1 MQYDLKAKTISITP
15 AIRAAVAKAMASLGA
30 KVNRFGTSVDG
41 EVEVGKVT
49 RHHKKGDFFRAEIH
63 VRLPGKLVYAAS
75 ENDDLYVSINAARK
89 EAEKQIASYKGA
101 KAKSARRA
109 GADKRR

>member
-1 MQYDLKAKTISITP
+1 MQYNLKAKVISLTP
-15 AIRAAVAKAMASLGA
+15 AIRAAVEKAMVSLDA
-30 KVNRFGTSVDG
+30 KVKRFGESVDG

-101 KAKSARRA
+101 KTKTAKRL
-109 GADKRR
+109 GAAKRR